1 MQYITKREIMKLLA
15 PSLLSANFAN
25 LEKDIKILEE
35 NGADILHLDVMDG
48 HFVPN
53 ITIGIPVVEAISK
66 VSQIPLDVHLMIEE
80 PSRYL
85 KEFIKAGASYIS
97 FHVEAEKHIHR
108 TLDLAKSLGA
118 KVGVALNPAT
128 PILVLEDVLPILDF
142 VLIMTVN
149 PGFGGQRF
157 LEFTLEK
164 VRKLKNIIK
173 EKSLNTLIEVDGGIK
188 LDNVEKVL
196 KAGADIIVSGSGIF
210 SNPKENTKKF
220 KQILKSYF

>member
-1 MQYITKREIMKLLA
+1 MKLLA
-15 PSLLSANFAN
+15 PSLLSANFVN
-25 LEKDIKILEE
+25 LEKDIKIVEE
-35 NGADILHLDVMDG
+35 AGADILHLDVMDG
-48 HFVPN
+48 LFVPN

-66 VSQIPLDVHLMIEE
+66 VSKIPLDVHLMIEK

-85 KEFIKAGASYIS
+85 KEFIKAGANYIS

-108 TLDLAKSLGA
+108 AVDIAKSLGA
-118 KVGVALNPAT
+118 KAGVALNPAT
-128 PILVLEDVLPILDF
+128 PVLVLEDILPILDF

-164 VRKLKNIIK
+164 IKKLKNIIK
-173 EKSLNTLIEVDGGIK
+173 EKNLNTLIEVDGGIK

-220 KQILKSYF
+220 KQILKSYS

>member
-1 MQYITKREIMKLLA
+1 MKLLA

-188 LDNVEKVL
+188 LDNMEKVL

>member
-1 MQYITKREIMKLLA
+1 MKLLA

-25 LEKDIKILEE
+25 LEKDIKIVEE
-35 NGADILHLDVMDG
+35 NGADILHLDIMDG
-48 HFVPN
+48 NFVPN

-66 VSQIPLDVHLMIEE
+66 VAKVPLDVHLMIEE

-108 TLDLAKSLGA
+108 AIDLAKNLGA
-118 KVGVALNPAT
+118 KVGLALNPAT
-128 PILVLEDVLPILDF
+128 PIFVLEDILPILDF

-157 LEFTLEK
+157 LDFTLEK
-164 VRKLKNIIK
+164 IKKLKKIIK
-173 EKSLNTLIEVDGGIK
+173 EKNLNILIEVDGGIK
-188 LDNVEKVL
+188 LNNVEKVL
-196 KAGADIIVSGSGIF
+196 KAGANIIVSGSGIF

-220 KQILKSYF
+220 KLILKSYS

>member
-1 MQYITKREIMKLLA
+1 MKLLA